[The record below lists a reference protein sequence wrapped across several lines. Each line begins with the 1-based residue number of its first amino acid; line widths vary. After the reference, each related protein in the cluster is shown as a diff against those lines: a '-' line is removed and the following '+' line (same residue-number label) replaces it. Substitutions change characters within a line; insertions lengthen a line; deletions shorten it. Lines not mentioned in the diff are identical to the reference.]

1 MYKSMRVDVANRLSL
16 KTAMQHAINAERSIT
31 PCVRTQLDFKLTL
44 VRENGWVDMMAVSP
58 SIAVA
63 KISKKGDGV
72 ANSN

>member
-1 MYKSMRVDVANRLSL
+1 
-16 KTAMQHAINAERSIT
+16 
-31 PCVRTQLDFKLTL
+31 LDFKLTL